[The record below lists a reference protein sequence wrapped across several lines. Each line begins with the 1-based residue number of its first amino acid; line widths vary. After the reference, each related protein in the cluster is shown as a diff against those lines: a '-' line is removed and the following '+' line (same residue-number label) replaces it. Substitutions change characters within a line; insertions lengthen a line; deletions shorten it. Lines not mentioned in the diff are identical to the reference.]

1 MTYQLALR
9 IPDKLAKELD
19 MLVSNGRFATRTEAV
34 RSAINDLVERERRA
48 GVGEAVAAGYR
59 QVPETDEELETAE
72 QNLRRLISEEP
83 W

>member
-9 IPDKLAKELD
+9 IPDELAEELD
-19 MLVSNGRFATRTEAV
+19 VLVSHGRFATRTEAV
-34 RSAINDLVERERRA
+34 RWAISDLVERERRA
-48 GVGEAVAAGYR
+48 RVGEAIVAGYR